1 MGRSHLTLAA
11 LASAAV
17 PGFEPTAAQTLSTGS
32 HGEFDTA
39 LVAQR
44 GGETYLV
51 RTPTSVTSH
60 NDLINQVVALTAMT
74 QGVRS
79 RLIFEVPTVIG
90 RAPVAKTFCVVFNY
104 LPGNVISLR
113 DFEDNLSLAVL
124 VGRAIG
130 SIHQLPTGFVAEAGL
145 PVFSAL
151 ETQRQTAELV
161 DRGRSSGLLPAA
173 LLERW
178 SQAVSDDSLWQ
189 FEPTVIHGA
198 LGVDRFVIGED
209 SVSAVLGWGSL
220 RVGDPAWDLHWMIS
234 LDPASQT
241 QAFESYADV
250 RQSAV
255 DPKVHERAML
265 YSELELVRWLVHGLE
280 LDRQDI
286 VDDAVA
292 MLDRLVD
299 TVRDEGVNT
308 VGQAEP
314 VVLDVTEVESLLSAT
329 PDVEPNLAET
339 MEVLEVVEVVETTD
353 GVVEVVEV
361 VETIEP
367 VEAFETPQEHSQE
380 HAHWIAPESSIPG
393 FVSPEAVADD
403 SFADEPMSQDDVET
417 APAPLLAPRVDE
429 YGNPLPEREA
439 PRFSDDA

>member
-1 MGRSHLTLAA
+1 MARSHLTLAA
-11 LASAAV
+11 LATAAV
-17 PGFEPTAAQTLSTGS
+17 PGFEPSAAQTLSTGQ

-39 LVAQR
+39 LVSQR
-44 GGETYLV
+44 GGSTYLV
-51 RTPTSVTSH
+51 RVPTSVPSH

-74 QGVRS
+74 QGVLS
-79 RLIFEVPTVIG
+79 RLIFEVPSVVG
-90 RAPVAKTFCVVFNY
+90 RAPVAKTFCVVFDY
-104 LPGNVISLR
+104 LAGNVISLR
-113 DFEDNLSLAVL
+113 DFENNLSLAVL

-145 PVFSAL
+145 PVFSAS

-161 DRGRSSGLLPAA
+161 DRGRVSGLLPAA

-178 SQAVSDDSLWQ
+178 SEAVSDDSLWQ

-220 RVGDPAWDLHWMIS
+220 RVGDPAWDLHWLVS
-234 LDPASQT
+234 LDAESQA
-241 QAFESYADV
+241 QAFDSYADV

-255 DPKVHERAML
+255 DPKLRQRAVL

-280 LDRQDI
+280 LNRQDI

-299 TVRDEGVNT
+299 TVRDEGTNT
-308 VGQAEP
+308 VGQAEAP
-314 VVLDVTEVESLLSAT
+314 VLDVSEVESLLSST
-329 PDVEPNLAET
+329 PDVEPTLAET
-339 MEVLEVVEVVETTD
+339 MEVLEIV
-353 GVVEVVEV
+353 GVVEP
-361 VETIEP
+361 VETRGVAEP
-367 VEAFETPQEHSQE
+367 VETPQE

-403 SFADEPMSQDDVET
+403 SFSDEPVSQDDVET

-429 YGNPLPEREA
+429 FGNPLPERDA
-439 PRFSDDA
+439 PRFSDDV